1 MRKKWPISRAINFRA
16 LVLRIING
24 VQKFIAIRYLI
35 SQWKTAENSGNVYI
49 AVYERRLNPKS
60 CLTNYVSRASC
71 L

>member
-1 MRKKWPISRAINFRA
+1 MMFEEFAFHYFLRTQMRKKWPISRAINFRA

-49 AVYERRLNPKS
+49 AVYER
-60 CLTNYVSRASC
+60 
-71 L
+71 